1 MTRTSRVFRALGSA
15 VFLTAGLFY
24 VYATPR
30 TTASYFDSTF
40 PAVVWGWV
48 FVLGGF
54 VSLLGVMTRYVHIE
68 RFGVFA
74 IVVAG
79 TCLTIG
85 QTMVMFDLPITWTR
99 GGGTLAYLG
108 FTIFALERWHRL
120 GADERAINA
129 IADTGG

>member
-1 MTRTSRVFRALGSA
+1 MSRTSKVLRALGSI
-15 VFLTAGLFY
+15 VFFAAGIFF

-54 VSLLGVMTRYVHIE
+54 VSLVGVMARYVHIE

-74 IVVAG
+74 IVIAG

-108 FTIFALERWHRL
+108 FTVFALERWYRL

-129 IADTGG
+129 IADEKG